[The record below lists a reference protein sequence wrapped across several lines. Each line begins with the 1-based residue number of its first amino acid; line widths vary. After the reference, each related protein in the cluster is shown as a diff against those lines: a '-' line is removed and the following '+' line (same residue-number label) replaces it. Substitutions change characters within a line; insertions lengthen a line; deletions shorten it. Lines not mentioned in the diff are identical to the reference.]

1 MESVRNETKIIQ
13 TTENLETIKVEK
25 LRKWALLGHKARN
38 KASASKCY
46 KLREKFKKKKKM
58 SRVYKMRY
66 RS

>member
-38 KASASKCY
+38 KASAC
-46 KLREKFKKKKKM
+46 FK
-58 SRVYKMRY
+58 VLQIEGEVQEEEENEQGIQNAI
-66 RS
+66 